1 MATHLIQI
9 DPGNPDRSTLRAVAR
24 RIVRGEICVLP
35 TDTIYG
41 FHCRADNSELLS
53 QLHQLKGRQEQKPFL
68 LLIPGVEYLVHR
80 EILLPPPA
88 RRLMERFWPGPLTLV
103 LTSRERWPD
112 ALSEDGY
119 SIAVRQPGYP
129 ILARIIDYAGVP
141 LASTSVNLAG
151 QEPLQTVEEIVS
163 AFGDRVDCVL
173 DAGPLPAAKPSTIIS
188 FRTTP
193 PAILRE
199 GAIPADFIQPF
210 LGEPPSRAYPG
221 DAD

>member
-9 DPGNPDRSTLRAVAR
+9 DPGNPDRSTLRAIAR

-53 QLHQLKGRQEQKPFL
+53 QLHRLKGRQEEKPFL
-68 LLIPGVEYLVHR
+68 LLIQGVEYLAHR
-80 EILLPPPA
+80 EINLPQAA
-88 RRLMERFWPGPLTLV
+88 RGLMERFWPGPLTLV

-129 ILARIIDYAGVP
+129 ILNRIIDYAGVP
-141 LASTSVNLAG
+141 LASTSANLAG
-151 QEPLQTVEEIVS
+151 QEPLQTVEEIIA
-163 AFGDRVDCVL
+163 AFGDGVDCVL
-173 DAGPLPAAKPSTIIS
+173 DAGLLPSAKPSTIVS
-188 FRTTP
+188 FRTSP
-193 PAILRE
+193 PSIVRE
-199 GAIPADFIQPF
+199 GSIPAGFIEPF
-210 LGEPPSRAYPG
+210 LNAPPTRAFPG
-221 DAD
+221 GAE